1 MNQDQIQNWSNTNLK
16 DYLLFDSWKEEPA
29 MCVLVGLDYLQH
41 SEGLGLLLDW
51 GVRSNLDIK
60 EEPAMCVPVGLDYL
74 QHSEGIGL
82 PLDCGVRSNLD
93 IKEEPAM
100 CVPVGLDYLQ
110 HSEGIGLPLD
120 CGVRSNLDINAYEE
134 VISNM
139 RRDVQR
145 LRAFY
150 INSSQTRES
159 YTPSSYIDWALTKN
173 FRPPWLDWAIEH
185 KLYEPKQEANQN
197 KTGTITPTTTYSTK
211 WLEIQQ
217 AAILEFFSPRRE
229 VDAKKEEVILWIET
243 KAKEFKIRDPNRIA
257 TSIFTIIKPE
267 DHSPRK
273 RRVAPQ

>member
-41 SEGLGLLLDW
+41 SEG
-51 GVRSNLDIK
+51 
-60 EEPAMCVPVGLDYL
+60 
-74 QHSEGIGL
+74 IGL
-82 PLDCGVRSNLD
+82 PLDW
-93 IKEEPAM
+93 
-100 CVPVGLDYLQ
+100 
-110 HSEGIGLPLD
+110 
-120 CGVRSNLDINAYEE
+120 GVRSNLDINAYEE

-145 LRAFY
+145 LRAFF

-185 KLYEPKQEANQN
+185 KLYEPNQEVSQN
-197 KTGTITPTTTYSTK
+197 KTGTVTLTTTYSTK

-217 AAILEFFSPRRE
+217 AAIAEFFSPRHE
-229 VDAKKEEVILWIET
+229 VDAKKEEIVSWIIWMAGEAGI
-243 KAKEFKIRDPNRIA
+243 KAPENIA
-257 TSIFTIIKPE
+257 KAIFTIIKPE
-267 DHSPRK
+267 NHSPK
-273 RRVAPQ
+273 IRRAGPIKAQQP